1 MIMRIAPIIKAIWIS
16 QPKLRK
22 KIKPS
27 SHKTRIIIP
36 IINKILIIASF
47 LTRQVLDFSQASATS
62 HKEAGLPSTKYF
74 APFLVD
80 FFAIV
85 VTLVQLCVD

>member
-1 MIMRIAPIIKAIWIS
+1 MIRRIAPIIKAIWIS

-36 IINKILIIASF
+36 ITNKILIITSF
-47 LTRQVLDFSQASATS
+47 LTRQVLDFS
-62 HKEAGLPSTKYF
+62 
-74 APFLVD
+74 
-80 FFAIV
+80 
-85 VTLVQLCVD
+85 